1 MQPKRV
7 TTGPDA
13 LPLLMGTCFRYW
25 GSHGDTRW
33 AAWAWMSLA
42 ASGVVP
48 EEIDDEGDNVTDH
61 VLTLLALAYE
71 SELFNEV
78 RTTGQEQWVDPH
90 DPSDVVDFL
99 DDIALGRWAARHDV
113 EQWTFPESRQVL
125 LRQCVEQRA
134 RVVMRTLVAEVGGVD
149 ELFLALWEQSSSHA
163 EYPLSTEACDRILE
177 RPGRDAQVAYEWLRE
192 RHGQR

>member
-1 MQPKRV
+1 
-7 TTGPDA
+7 
-13 LPLLMGTCFRYW
+13 
-25 GSHGDTRW
+25 
-33 AAWAWMSLA
+33 MSLA
-42 ASGVVP
+42 AAGVVP
-48 EEIDDEGDNVTDH
+48 EEIDGEADNVTDH

-78 RTTGQEQWVDPH
+78 RTTGQEQLVDPH

-113 EQWTFPESRQVL
+113 GQWTYAESRHVL

-134 RVVMRTLVAEVGGVD
+134 RAVMRTLVAEVGGVD
-149 ELFLALWEQSSSHA
+149 VLFLALWEQSSSHA
-163 EYPLSTEACDRILE
+163 EPLSTEARDRILE

-192 RHGQR
+192 RHDQR